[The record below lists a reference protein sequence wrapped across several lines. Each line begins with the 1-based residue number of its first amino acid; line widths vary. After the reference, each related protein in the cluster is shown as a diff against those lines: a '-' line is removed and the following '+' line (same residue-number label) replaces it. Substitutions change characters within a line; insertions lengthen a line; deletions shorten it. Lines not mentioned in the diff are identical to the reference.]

1 MHAQRCLK
9 LCVMQTAESDF
20 AVSSC
25 TPWSNSGGHDD
36 TAKSVEKFCF
46 LDSPPQSMKPRCP
59 PCTCTLHSAHC
70 RERMVEL
77 RARISRKYRNCI
89 RKYFNL
95 FFKGQMRIS
104 NEKISILIHYLQ
116 TKKLFNFDTLDKI
129 IIILQKAKVKIYTS
143 QCKIL
148 HRTSRMIFKFCFV
161 SFSVPLFEMRLM
173 IDTFLNEENVVVFS
187 EPEPI

>member
-1 MHAQRCLK
+1 MTPLRPVFHRVWLQVYRQLHILCCHTHCEVWLQSVMHAQRCLK

-89 RKYFNL
+89 RKYFYL

-116 TKKLFNFDTLDKI
+116 SKKKLNLI
-129 IIILQKAKVKIYTS
+129 
-143 QCKIL
+143 
-148 HRTSRMIFKFCFV
+148 
-161 SFSVPLFEMRLM
+161 PL
-173 IDTFLNEENVVVFS
+173 IKK
-187 EPEPI
+187 